1 MEVELYVLLLNPLL
15 SLPNDDDDDDD
26 EEDNECKE

>member
-1 MEVELYVLLLNPLL
+1 MLCVLLLNPYP

-26 EEDNECKE
+26 KEDNECEE